1 MQLLKVES
9 PVYNAFVSSAA
20 VTRQLA
26 PIREREI
33 DKAFLSQ
40 ISFQSLVCVVDSI
53 QLRGAER
60 MESRR
65 KEHT

>member
-1 MQLLKVES
+1 MQLLKAKS
-9 PVYNAFVSSAA
+9 LYNAFVSSAA

-53 QLRGAER
+53 QLRGR
-60 MESRR
+60 GGKDGKQ
-65 KEHT
+65 KE